1 MVRTGHP
8 RRWNRT
14 ECLTFRVCNTRHNGL
29 ATGRLA
35 FRCFLSHSANNACR
49 LVRIHYYN
57 TFVFLVVFNINIAL
71 HLFGSSQSCPKS
83 RLRKNP
89 PEWFSSTLLL
99 INNDNNN
106 NNKNSPKWFSSTL
119 LLIRDGQARRKRL
132 IKKCAR
138 AFISLSSFVFQS
150 SSCCGMF
157 RSLCCLL

>member
-35 FRCFLSHSANNACR
+35 FRCFLSHSANTACR

-71 HLFGSSQSCPKS
+71 HLLGNSQSCPNQEKTS
-83 RLRKNP
+83 
-89 PEWFSSTLLL
+89 PERFSSTL
-99 INNDNNN
+99 I
-106 NNKNSPKWFSSTL
+106 
-119 LLIRDGQARRKRL
+119 LIRDGQARRKRL
-132 IKKCAR
+132 IKNCGR
-138 AFISLSSFVFQS
+138 AFISLSFFVFES

>member
-35 FRCFLSHSANNACR
+35 FRCFLSHSANTACR

-57 TFVFLVVFNINIAL
+57 TFVFLVFTINIAL
-71 HLFGSSQSCPKS
+71 RLLGSSQSCPKS
-83 RLRKNP
+83 RLRKIS
-89 PEWFSSTLLL
+89 PEWFSS
-99 INNDNNN
+99 N
-106 NNKNSPKWFSSTL
+106 L

-132 IKKCAR
+132 IKNCGR

-150 SSCCGMF
+150 SCCCGMF

>member
-35 FRCFLSHSANNACR
+35 FRCFLSHSANTACR

-57 TFVFLVVFNINIAL
+57 TFVFLVFTINIAL
-71 HLFGSSQSCPKS
+71 RLSGSSQSCPKS
-83 RLRKNP
+83 TLRKNP
-89 PEWFSSTLLL
+89 PE
-99 INNDNNN
+99 
-106 NNKNSPKWFSSTL
+106 WFSSTL

-132 IKKCAR
+132 IKNCGR
-138 AFISLSSFVFQS
+138 AFISSSSFVFES